1 MNRTK
6 PETLPAVAR
15 RGGSL
20 CLGGSSGRG
29 VISFAIVITLTL
41 AASFPARLLGQPA
54 FQSNDQVSLNDG
66 VPREVQGV
74 TLEQNLGAEIPLNLN
89 LTDSEGRKIKTGYVL
104 DGNLPVIITLNYS
117 DCPMLCSVQLNQLC
131 KSLNQLDLKLG
142 TDFQI
147 LTVSIDPNEPTQRVA
162 ETKKSYVDQ
171 VIREHPLANDGWT
184 FATAQQVTIKRLADI
199 LGFKYRYDRRT
210 GEYYHPAMLAFISP
224 KGIVSRYSL
233 AMSFEPEDL
242 RKAIIESGEGT
253 VGTIVDQAV
262 LWCFAYDPSSNS
274 YTPQAWKL
282 MRVGGAVTVALT
294 LLALMPYWVG
304 RKNNVALA
312 DSTEHPQDPF
322 VN

>member
-1 MNRTK
+1 M
-6 PETLPAVAR
+6 VAR
-15 RGGSL
+15 RVEKVRLGS
-20 CLGGSSGRG
+20 
-29 VISFAIVITLTL
+29 TLNL
-41 AASFPARLLGQPA
+41 MRAASVSLVFVLALPSTAMAQPA
-54 FQSNDQVSLNDG
+54 FQSSDQVALNDG

-131 KSLNQLDLKLG
+131 KSLNELDLKLG
-142 TDFQI
+142 TDFRI
-147 LTVSIDPNEPTQRVA
+147 LTVSIDPNESTQRVA

-171 VIREHPLANDGWT
+171 VIRNHPQANDGWT

-224 KGIVSRYSL
+224 RAVVSRYSL
-233 AMSFEPEDL
+233 AMAFEPEDL
-242 RKAIIESGEGT
+242 RKAIIEAGQGT

-282 MRVGGAVTVALT
+282 MRLGGAVTVALT

-312 DSTEHPQDPF
+312 DSTEHPEDPF